1 MEPLTQV
8 HKYTSTQVHKYT
20 STQVHKY
27 TSTQVILIF
36 FSMLFSG
43 TLFGQGNLS
52 FASSGVDPLTGTS
65 FVTVNWNNNLINPSK
80 GVNITLFIEGTSIC
94 LDQANSI
101 VHSDFNNNV
110 TYNSNS
116 VVIQKLGFSSPF
128 NLQTDYEPLL
138 TLYFRAA
145 PGSTV
150 GLVFNIATVLN
161 NSSPAVS
168 FSINTP
174 SKFDLVMPNP
184 INISGIVRKFP
195 GASAQC
201 WPVGANTGIT
211 NVNMRVESTG
221 TTCFPAYDAYNN
233 YTGFPS
239 NPFNFISLD
248 GQYTVDVPSHY
259 IYKITPSKSSSC
271 GCGLDAY
278 DLNMARTLF
287 DGLYDGTLDPTTID
301 ISLAQWM
308 ALDFTGDGY
317 VSNFDIIAMQLCSLG
332 TYNPPAGWSAWR
344 FMPITQYIDN
354 NPPKYFPLTYIPS
367 FITTPRVTQQLI
379 FQDFF
384 GFKVGDFDGSCTD
397 CNDPLMPDKDPAER
411 SISKHIA
418 YHIEKTKM
426 VKGEEQYWYIT
437 LDEDVDGLAIV
448 QLEFNLDGKVFEV
461 LDVKAEDV
469 SAALFQ
475 TNLSVL
481 NGNTPLKINWISERK
496 NGESLQK
503 GQYLARVHVKAL
515 QNETEMASVFKAVNS
530 NTINCYYQNGKA
542 SAILSE
548 VNIANTN
555 QLTLGLLGK
564 NPIND
569 VISGVI
575 TGCDRVEINIQLLNL
590 QGQVIRQLSIDP
602 KSAQETFEIN
612 DLNHLSS
619 GIYILNATSSTG
631 SASTRIVKQ

>member
-1 MEPLTQV
+1 MLFASAV
-8 HKYTSTQVHKYT
+8 HSQNAGVLSFSSPVYDQNTGISSVNISWNGNFTTTVKGIFINLSLSGTST
-20 STQVHKY
+20 
-27 TSTQVILIF
+27 
-36 FSMLFSG
+36 
-43 TLFGQGNLS
+43 
-52 FASSGVDPLTGTS
+52 
-65 FVTVNWNNNLINPSK
+65 
-80 GVNITLFIEGTSIC
+80 C
-94 LDQANSI
+94 LDPSI
-101 VHSDFNNNV
+101 SSVNSDFTSN
-110 TYNSNS
+110 TTFSNS
-116 VVIQKLGFSSPF
+116 GVVIQKLTSQSFNIQSDYSPLI
-128 NLQTDYEPLL
+128 NVS
-138 TLYFRAA
+138 FRAA
-145 PGSTV
+145 PGSSVTLNFISAAVRNSNNTTV
-150 GLVFNIATVLN
+150 DIIKP
-161 NSSPAVS
+161 NSI
-168 FSINTP
+168 SI
-174 SKFDLVMPNP
+174 SIPNP
-184 INISGIVRKFP
+184 INISGIVRKHP

-201 WPVGANTGIT
+201 TGGANFGIP

-239 NPFNFISLD
+239 DPFNFISLD

-271 GCGLDAY
+271 GCGLDAG
-278 DLNMARTLF
+278 DLNMARTLI
-287 DGLYDGTLDPTTID
+287 DGLNDGTIDPTTID
-301 ISLAQWM
+301 ITLAQWM

-317 VSNFDIIAMQLCSLG
+317 VSNFDIVAMQLCSLG

-344 FMPITQYIDN
+344 FMPITQYIAN

-367 FITTPRVTQQLI
+367 YITTPRVTQQLI
-379 FQDFF
+379 FQDFY

-397 CNDPLMPDKDPAER
+397 CNNPLMPDKDPVER

-437 LDEDVDGLAIV
+437 LDEDVPELAIV
-448 QLEFNLDGKVFEV
+448 ELEFNLDEKVIEV

-481 NGNTPLKINWISERK
+481 NGNTPLKINWISEKK

-515 QNETEMASVFKAVNS
+515 QKETEMVSAFKAVNS

-542 SAILSE
+542 TAILSE

-569 VISGVI
+569 VISGIV
-575 TGCDRVEINIQLLNL
+575 TGCDRAEINIQLLNL

-612 DLNHLSS
+612 GLNHLSS